1 MSSQFE
7 PTDPRYYFSGD
18 PTLPFDI
25 LSLASTLPDLLRVSS
40 EELVRVLDG
49 KRTLDSHVTGSTI
62 DISGSVHI
70 GAGTK
75 IHSGVSIS
83 GPVYIGRNCSI
94 RHGAQL
100 REGTILGDGC
110 VVGHDAEIKNSVCMA
125 GSKMQNGVFIGDSVL
140 GIGARVGSGTILSNR
155 RFDQGLVRLGS
166 GDVKIPADRQFFGA
180 ILGDYVRLGAN
191 IVTSPGTLVGPYTWV
206 ASLIS
211 LYGFVPRAKMVVLK
225 QQLEY
230 RDKEEVQ
237 LRSGQGEYEHL

>member
-1 MSSQFE
+1 MPSQFE
-7 PTDPRYYFSGD
+7 PTNPRYYFSGD
-18 PTLPFDI
+18 STLPFDI
-25 LSLASTLPDLLRVSS
+25 LSLAPTLPDLLRVSS

-49 KRTLDSHVTGSTI
+49 KLTLDSQVTEPTV
-62 DISGSVHI
+62 DISGSVYI

-75 IHSGVSIS
+75 IHSSVSIS

-110 VVGHDAEIKNSVCMA
+110 VVGHDAEIKNSICMT
-125 GSKMQNGVFIGDSVL
+125 GSKMQSGVFIGDSIL

-155 RFDQGLVRLGS
+155 RFDQGTVRLGS
-166 GDVKIPADRQFFGA
+166 GDVKLSTDRQFFGA

-206 ASLIS
+206 ASLVS
-211 LYGFVPRAKMVVLK
+211 LYGFVPRAKMVIIK
-225 QQLEY
+225 QELEY
-230 RDKEEVQ
+230 RDKQELE

>member
-18 PTLPFDI
+18 STLPFDI
-25 LSLASTLPDLLRVSS
+25 LSLASTLPDLLRVCS
-40 EELVRVLDG
+40 EELVKVLDG
-49 KRTLDSHVTGSTI
+49 KLTLDSQVTGSTI
-62 DISGSVHI
+62 DISGAVYI
-70 GAGTK
+70 GSGTK

-100 REGTILGDGC
+100 REGTVLGDGC

-125 GSKMQNGVFIGDSVL
+125 GSKMQNGVFVGDSIL

-155 RFDQGLVRLGS
+155 KFDQGIVQLGS
-166 GDVKIPADRQFFGA
+166 RDVKVSAGSQFFGA

-191 IVTSPGTLVGPYTWV
+191 VVTSPGTLVGPYTWV
-206 ASLIS
+206 TSLVS
-211 LYGFVPRAKMVVLK
+211 LYGFVPRAKLVVLK
-225 QQLEY
+225 QELEF

>member
-18 PTLPFDI
+18 STLPFDI
-25 LSLASTLPDLLRVSS
+25 LSLVSTLPDLLRVGS
-40 EELVRVLDG
+40 EELARILDG
-49 KRTLDSHVTGSTI
+49 KLTLDSQVTESTI
-62 DISGSVHI
+62 DISGSVYI

-100 REGTILGDGC
+100 RAGTILGDDC
-110 VVGHDAEIKNSVCMA
+110 VVGHDAEIKNSICMA
-125 GSKMQNGVFIGDSVL
+125 GAKMQNGVFIGDSIL
-140 GIGARVGSGTILSNR
+140 GLGARVGSGTILSNR
-155 RFDQGLVRLGS
+155 KFDQGIVRLGS
-166 GDVKIPADRQFFGA
+166 GDVKVPTDRQFFGA

-191 IVTSPGTLVGPYTWV
+191 VVTSPGTLVGPYTWV
-206 ASLIS
+206 TSLVN
-211 LYGFVPRAKMVVLK
+211 LYGFVPRAKLVVLK
-225 QQLEY
+225 QELEF

-237 LRSGQGEYEHL
+237 LRSGRGEYEHL

>member
-18 PTLPFDI
+18 STLPFDV

-40 EELVRVLDG
+40 EELARALNG
-49 KRTLDSHVTGSTI
+49 KQTLDSEMTEPTI
-62 DISGSVHI
+62 DISGSVYI
-70 GAGTK
+70 GPGTK
-75 IHSGVSIS
+75 IHSSVSIN

-110 VVGHDAEIKNSVCMA
+110 VVGHDAEIKNSICMA

-140 GIGARVGSGTILSNR
+140 GISARVGSGTILSNR

-166 GDVKIPADRQFFGA
+166 GDVKVSANRQFFGA
-180 ILGDYVRLGAN
+180 ILGDYVRIGAN
-191 IVTSPGTLVGPYTWV
+191 VVTSPGTLVGPYTWV
-206 ASLIS
+206 ASLVS

-225 QQLEY
+225 QELEF